1 MEITYGAHGPRELHV
16 ILLDNGRREAA
27 SDPIL
32 REASLLPE
40 VRRDPLI
47 HDVGGMGF
55 YTTGSKKLAHKC
67 LEIGYS
73 ESCPLGIDLS
83 RIIENIVER

>member
-32 REASLLPE
+32 REALCCLKCSG
-40 VRRDPLI
+40 I
-47 HDVGGMGF
+47 HSFTMWR
-55 YTTGSKKLAHKC
+55 Y
-67 LEIGYS
+67 
-73 ESCPLGIDLS
+73 
-83 RIIENIVER
+83 RILHDRK

>member
-32 REASLLPE
+32 REAPLLPE

-47 HDVGGMGF
+47 HGVGGMGL
-55 YTTGSKKLAHKC
+55 YNDRK
-67 LEIGYS
+67 
-73 ESCPLGIDLS
+73 
-83 RIIENIVER
+83 